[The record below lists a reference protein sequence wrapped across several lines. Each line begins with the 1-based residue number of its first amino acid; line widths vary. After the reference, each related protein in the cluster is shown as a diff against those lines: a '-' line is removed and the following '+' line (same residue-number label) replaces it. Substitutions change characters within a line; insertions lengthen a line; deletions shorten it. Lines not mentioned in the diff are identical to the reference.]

1 MEIFRVTLVNNQ
13 PRVWCLGDTD
23 LIPGQK
29 RRVAKE
35 FLDHPDV
42 KDGLE
47 KGHLTLVEEPT
58 EEAPAATDET
68 IDIDGMTVDKLK
80 AYAAEKGID
89 LGGATLKADILTAIN
104 GHE

>member
-1 MEIFRVTLVNNQ
+1 MEILRVTLVNNQ

-47 KGHLTLVEEPT
+47 KGYLKLVEEPI
-58 EEAPAATDET
+58 EETQET
-68 IDIDGMTVDKLK
+68 TNIDGMTVDQLK
-80 AYAAEKGID
+80 AYAAEKGVD
-89 LGGATLKADILTAIN
+89 LGGATLKADILAAIK

>member
-1 MEIFRVTLVNNQ
+1 MEILRVTLVNNQ

-29 RRVAKE
+29 RLVAKE

-68 IDIDGMTVDKLK
+68 TDIDGMTVDQLK

-89 LGGATLKADILTAIN
+89 LGGATLKADILAAIK